1 MLLMQLLL
9 AHGLLTIGERCSKI
23 MPRGSSLHH
32 SEAYLR
38 KRFLLDK
45 KSIEDIAKECGVS
58 VQIIYKQLKKFGL
71 KK

>member
-1 MLLMQLLL
+1 M
-9 AHGLLTIGERCSKI
+9 AKNVG
-23 MPRGSSLHH
+23 LHH

-38 KRFLLDK
+38 KRFHIDK
-45 KSIEDIAKECGVS
+45 KTPEDIATECGVS